1 MKLNYKNSLYIILV
15 ISLITSGCRAFK
27 AVKMPESK
35 TMPSQYV
42 TASSDTTTIADIS
55 WRNFFKDPY
64 LIALI
69 DEAQANNFDALIAMY
84 KIQGARAVL
93 RAGRGA
99 IAPNLG
105 IEGNGSIRKYGDYT
119 MDGVGNFDTN
129 LSDNINDD
137 QRVNQ
142 PFVPDLG
149 LYLTSSWEIDIWGK
163 LRNKKNAAKARYL
176 GSLEGQ
182 KFMQTLVT
190 ETVAKM
196 YYKLVALDA
205 QLRIIEENIALQ
217 EQGLEIVDAQKE
229 GGRANQLAVERFKAQ
244 MLNTMNI
251 KYALEQ
257 QIIQTENDL
266 NHFIGRYPQKI
277 QRATQLDPAIFPEEI
292 KTGIP
297 SQILNKRTDVKQAE
311 YELAA
316 AGFDVKSARAEF
328 LPALK
333 INLNIGLNTFN
344 PAMFFTLPASI
355 AGGIFGGLAGP
366 LLNRSQIQANFDQ
379 TAANNYIAYYEYQRK
394 VIGAYKEVVTYM
406 QFLELLRKRYEV
418 KNEETQVLRN
428 AIDISNEL
436 YRTGYASYLDV
447 ITARSNYIETQMH
460 QINVHLE
467 YYENYINLYK
477 SLGGGW

>member
-1 MKLNYKNSLYIILV
+1 MKKKMKSNYKNSLYFILV
-15 ISLITSGCRAFK
+15 IALITSGCRAFK

-229 GGRANQLAVERFKAQ
+229 VGRANQLAVERYKAQ
-244 MLNTMNI
+244 ILNMMNI
-251 KYALEQ
+251 K
-257 QIIQTENDL
+257 
-266 NHFIGRYPQKI
+266 
-277 QRATQLDPAIFPEEI
+277 
-292 KTGIP
+292 
-297 SQILNKRTDVKQAE
+297 
-311 YELAA
+311 
-316 AGFDVKSARAEF
+316 
-328 LPALK
+328 
-333 INLNIGLNTFN
+333 
-344 PAMFFTLPASI
+344 
-355 AGGIFGGLAGP
+355 
-366 LLNRSQIQANFDQ
+366 
-379 TAANNYIAYYEYQRK
+379 
-394 VIGAYKEVVTYM
+394 
-406 QFLELLRKRYEV
+406 
-418 KNEETQVLRN
+418 
-428 AIDISNEL
+428 
-436 YRTGYASYLDV
+436 
-447 ITARSNYIETQMH
+447 
-460 QINVHLE
+460 
-467 YYENYINLYK
+467 
-477 SLGGGW
+477 